1 MRGIHVGLVVVRI
14 SALSCLTRRLLR
26 SLDTDILVYIID
38 STDEEKHEKALIL
51 LENVLIDL
59 SGYIVAARW

>member
-1 MRGIHVGLVVVRI
+1 M
-14 SALSCLTRRLLR
+14 
-26 SLDTDILVYIID
+26 DTDILVYIID